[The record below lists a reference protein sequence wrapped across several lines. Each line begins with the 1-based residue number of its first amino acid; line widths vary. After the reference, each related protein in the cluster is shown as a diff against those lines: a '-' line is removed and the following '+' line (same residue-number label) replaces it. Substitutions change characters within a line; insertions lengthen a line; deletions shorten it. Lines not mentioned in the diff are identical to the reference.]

1 MKNTTS
7 NSTDIKFAEF
17 IALQLEVTIPTLAKN
32 KKYYAKDL
40 MGVDVWE
47 LLTKGEQ
54 IQVGEEMYAMVK
66 KGLLPITDAGRST
79 SNWRQYWIN

>member
-1 MKNTTS
+1 
-7 NSTDIKFAEF
+7 
-17 IALQLEVTIPTLAKN
+17 
-32 KKYYAKDL
+32 